1 MLKRRL
7 ALQLLLVPGT
17 LHNIIDTQFRNSLQY
32 NTPHSTLTLFRRF
45 SKHNKI

>member
-7 ALQLLLVPGT
+7 ALQLLLVVPGT

-32 NTPHSTLTLFRRF
+32 TALDTNIISQILEAQ
-45 SKHNKI
+45 